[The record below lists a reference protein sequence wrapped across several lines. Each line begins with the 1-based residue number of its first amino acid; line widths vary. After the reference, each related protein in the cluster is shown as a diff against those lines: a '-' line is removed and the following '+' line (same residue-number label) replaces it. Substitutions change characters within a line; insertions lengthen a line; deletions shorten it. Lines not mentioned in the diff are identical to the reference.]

1 MMSAPQ
7 YMNSPVSS
15 VPCGTL
21 HMPQYVPNQ
30 YIDPALTLQL
40 SVQQMQSL
48 INYNLSMNYNMSMTP
63 NMQMTNMS
71 MNQNMRLNQN
81 IPMNQNMMRQS
92 SLSPPRSVSPLLSPT
107 PTYVDMYGN
116 QMVPVFLSSYSPPNN
131 AQYIPV
137 TVPTAYSPG
146 TTQSISPEM
155 FLSTERFEVSRSR
168 RGSVEA
174 TRSRRDS
181 LSSCSSFVG
190 SGATETV
197 ENKKELVPRVLGE
210 LEQAFQGRFT
220 QTGLRGKDIFRVK
233 CKTKPSLKNILEL
246 LRTMDSHIP
255 LKEVSCP
262 ASTKKGKRQKRGFLC
277 YVKVDLRHMSLAES
291 LFEKFNVARGMPFN
305 TIEVDPQRKTPKVQ
319 I

>member
-1 MMSAPQ
+1 MMSAQQ
-7 YMNSPVSS
+7 YTNSPVSS
-15 VPCGTL
+15 IPRGTL

-30 YIDPALTLQL
+30 YIDPTLALHF
-40 SVQQMQSL
+40 QQMQSL
-48 INYNLSMNYNMSMTP
+48 VNYNLSMNYNMSMTP

-71 MNQNMRLNQN
+71 MNQNR
-81 IPMNQNMMRQS
+81 PTNQNMMSRR
-92 SLSPPRSVSPLLSPT
+92 SLRPPRSVSQARLHSPT

-116 QMVPVFLSSYSPPNN
+116 QMVPVFISSYSPPNN
-131 AQYIPV
+131 AQFIPV
-137 TVPTAYSPG
+137 SPVIVPAAYSPG

-155 FLSTERFEVSRSR
+155 FLSTETFEVCRSR

-174 TRSRRDS
+174 TRSRTDS
-181 LSSCSSFVG
+181 LSSCSSFVESRG
-190 SGATETV
+190 PAKQPV

-246 LRTMDSHIP
+246 LQTMDNHIP

-277 YVKVDLRHMSLAES
+277 YVKVDLQHMSIAES
-291 LFEKFNVARGMPFN
+291 LFEKFNGARGMPFN
-305 TIEVDPQRKTPKVQ
+305 TIEVDPQRKTPLMQ